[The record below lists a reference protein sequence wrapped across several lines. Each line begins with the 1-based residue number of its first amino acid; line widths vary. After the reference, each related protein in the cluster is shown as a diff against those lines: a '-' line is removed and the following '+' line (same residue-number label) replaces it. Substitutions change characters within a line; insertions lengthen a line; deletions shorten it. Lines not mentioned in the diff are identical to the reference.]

1 MMYSMTIFAS
11 LLGSALGFGSLPAF
25 PVGIPCSTPVTVT
38 VTVTDK
44 W

>member
-11 LLGSALGFGSLPAF
+11 LLGSALGFGTMNA
-25 PVGIPCSTPVTVT
+25 GIPCSTPVTVT